1 MSLLDTR
8 NLFLTGRSAA
18 DDADS
23 TMLLNHKDA
32 IEFIVDAV
40 PSYGITVPVV
50 RNLHS
55 LLMQGLLAN
64 PRALGAIRTTIV
76 SIEGSVYIPTHVRL
90 AVELFAWTYRRSIPI
105 YQAVLTSMGMP
116 DPLRA
121 NYREHLSKGRNH

>member
-1 MSLLDTR
+1 MTLLDTR

-23 TMLLNHKDA
+23 IMLLNHKDA

-40 PSYGITVPVV
+40 PSDGITVPVV

-55 LLMQGLLAN
+55 LLMQGLLDN

-76 SIEGSVYIPTHVRL
+76 NIEGLGLY
-90 AVELFAWTYRRSIPI
+90 
-105 YQAVLTSMGMP
+105 P
-116 DPLRA
+116 DPGALDLGVKCSR
-121 NYREHLSKGRNH
+121 SSSRNPG